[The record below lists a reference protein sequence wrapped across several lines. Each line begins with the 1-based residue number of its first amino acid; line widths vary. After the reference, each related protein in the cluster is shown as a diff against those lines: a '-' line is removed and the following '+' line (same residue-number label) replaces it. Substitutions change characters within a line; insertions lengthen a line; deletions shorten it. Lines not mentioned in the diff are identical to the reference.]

1 MDPILN
7 RRSIRKYTDQP
18 VADEDVTYLLR
29 AAMSAPSAHN
39 EQPWHFIV
47 IRDRRLLSEIPK
59 VHPYAQMAA
68 GAQLAI
74 LVCSDLA
81 LDTRSGF
88 WVQDC
93 AAATENILIAAQ
105 SKGLGAVWVGVYPR
119 EERVQSFRLL
129 FGIPE
134 NVVPFSLIPIGYPA
148 EHKPPSD
155 RFTPSRVHYDR
166 W

>member
-1 MDPILN
+1 MDPILA

-18 VADEDVTYLLR
+18 VSDEDVAYLLR

-47 IRDRRLLSEIPK
+47 IRDRRLLAEIPK
-59 VHPYAQMAA
+59 IHPYAQMVP

-74 LVCSDLA
+74 LVCADLA

-119 EERVQSFRLL
+119 EERVQSFRQL

-155 RFTPSRVHYDR
+155 RFNPSRIHHDR

>member
-1 MDPILN
+1 MDPILT

-18 VADEDVTYLLR
+18 VPEEDITYLLR

-39 EQPWHFIV
+39 EQPWHFVV
-47 IRDRRLLSEIPK
+47 IKDRKLLAEIPK
-59 VHPYAQMAA
+59 IHPYAQMVP

-74 LVCSDLA
+74 MVCGDLA

-134 NVVPFSLIPIGYPA
+134 NVVPFSLIPVGYPA
-148 EHKPPSD
+148 EQKPPAD
-155 RFTPSRVHYDR
+155 RFNPSRVHYDR